1 MSNFVVSS
9 LKYRPK
15 DFESVVGQSH
25 VTNTLKNSISENKI
39 PSAILF
45 CGPRGVGKTSC
56 ARIYAKE
63 INKSSIEKD
72 ENHDYSFNIFE
83 IDAASNNKTDDIRD
97 LIEKVRIP
105 PQIGKYKVYIIDEVH
120 MLSKQ
125 AENAFLKTLEE
136 PPAHIVFILAT
147 TEKNKILPT
156 ILSRCQIYDFN
167 RIKEIEICKALIKI
181 CKKEGFKFDDEAISI
196 ISRKSD
202 GSLRDSLTILDR
214 VVSYTNKNITTEK
227 TSSLLNILDNESFL
241 KISENIINGDLIPV
255 LTLFNEICEKGFNEK
270 DFLTGLASH
279 FRNILISKSSESHM
293 IFELN
298 KNMLE
303 SFSNQGEIISNS
315 EIIQKITIIES
326 SIFKYNQIENKK
338 LLVEITLMKICKNLN
353 ENEVLVEKKKDKI
366 KIVSKTSNLE
376 KETPFNNNR
385 TNLNSDKE
393 GEQEQEQE
401 QEQEEGEEESDLND
415 EISTAKNEYKE
426 TSALSLSSLKLKK
439 SALSQKEKERK
450 KQEVL
455 SNTFDNV
462 SLNSVWKE
470 YSNNLEESG
479 NNSLSSLMEM
489 NEPYV
494 SDNNKINFKVPS
506 KSNKKELDF
515 EKEKI
520 IKYLKD
526 KLKNGNIILEIIIDK
541 ETNKEYFA
549 TPQEKFEKLSK
560 INPLLNQFK
569 KDLKLDL

>member
-15 DFESVVGQSH
+15 DFESVVGQNH

-63 INKSSIEKD
+63 INKSSIEND

-105 PQIGKYKVYIIDEVH
+105 PQIGRYKVYIIDEVH

-167 RIKEIEICKALIKI
+167 RIKEDEICKALIEI
-181 CKKEGFKFDDEAISI
+181 CKKEDFKFEEEAISI

-279 FRNILISKSSESHM
+279 FRNILISKSSESHI
-293 IFELN
+293 IFEFN
-298 KNMLE
+298 KNMLD
-303 SFSNQGEIISNS
+303 SFSNQGEMISNS
-315 EIIQKITIIES
+315 EIIEKITTIEN

-353 ENEVLVEKKKDKI
+353 ESKVLVEKKKDKI
-366 KIVSKTSNLE
+366 KIVSKSSNLG
-376 KETPFNNNR
+376 KETTVDNNIN
-385 TNLNSDKE
+385 NLDSDKK
-393 GEQEQEQE
+393 Q
-401 QEQEEGEEESDLND
+401 EESDLNN
-415 EISTAKNEYKE
+415 EISTVKNEYKE

-439 SALSQKEKERK
+439 SALSEKEKEK
-450 KQEVL
+450 EKQEVL

-462 SLNSVWKE
+462 SLNSAWKE
-470 YSNNLEESG
+470 YSSNLEKNG

-489 NEPYV
+489 NEPYIN
-494 SDNNKINFKVPS
+494 DNNNINFKVPS

-526 KLKNGNIILEIIIDK
+526 KLKNGNIVLEIIIDK
-541 ETNKEYFA
+541 ETNKEYYA
-549 TPQEKFEKLSK
+549 TPQEKFEKLSE

>member
-15 DFESVVGQSH
+15 DFESVVGQNH

-63 INKSSIEKD
+63 INKSSIEND

-105 PQIGKYKVYIIDEVH
+105 PQIGRYKVYIIDEVH

-136 PPAHIVFILAT
+136 PPTHIVFILAT

-167 RIKEIEICKALIKI
+167 RIKEDEICKALIEI
-181 CKKEGFKFDDEAISI
+181 CKKEDFKFEEEAISI

-279 FRNILISKSSESHM
+279 FRNILISKSSESHI
-293 IFELN
+293 IFEFN
-298 KNMLE
+298 KNMLD
-303 SFSNQGEIISNS
+303 SFSNQGEMISNS
-315 EIIQKITIIES
+315 EIIEKITTIEN

-353 ENEVLVEKKKDKI
+353 ESKVLVEKKKDKI
-366 KIVSKTSNLE
+366 KIVSKSSNLG
-376 KETPFNNNR
+376 KETTVDNNIN
-385 TNLNSDKE
+385 NLDSDKK
-393 GEQEQEQE
+393 Q
-401 QEQEEGEEESDLND
+401 EESDLNN
-415 EISTAKNEYKE
+415 EISTIKNEYKE

-439 SALSQKEKERK
+439 SALSEKEKEK
-450 KQEVL
+450 EKQEVL

-462 SLNSVWKE
+462 SLNSAWKE
-470 YSNNLEESG
+470 YSSNLEKNG

-489 NEPYV
+489 NEPYIN
-494 SDNNKINFKVPS
+494 DNNNINFKVPS

-541 ETNKEYFA
+541 ETNKEYYA
-549 TPQEKFEKLSK
+549 TPQEKFEKLSE

>member
-15 DFESVVGQSH
+15 DFESVVGQNH

-63 INKSSIEKD
+63 INKSSIEND

-105 PQIGKYKVYIIDEVH
+105 PQIGRYKVYIIDEVH

-136 PPAHIVFILAT
+136 PPTHIVFILAT

-167 RIKEIEICKALIKI
+167 RIKEDEICKALIEI
-181 CKKEGFKFDDEAISI
+181 CKKEDFKFEEEAISI

-279 FRNILISKSSESHM
+279 FRNILISKSSESHI
-293 IFELN
+293 IFEFN
-298 KNMLE
+298 KNMLD

-315 EIIQKITIIES
+315 EIIEKITAIEN

-353 ENEVLVEKKKDKI
+353 ESKVLVEKKKDKI
-366 KIVSKTSNLE
+366 KIVSKSSNLG
-376 KETPFNNNR
+376 KETTVDNNIN
-385 TNLNSDKE
+385 NLDSDKK
-393 GEQEQEQE
+393 Q
-401 QEQEEGEEESDLND
+401 EESDLNN
-415 EISTAKNEYKE
+415 EISTVKNEYKE

-439 SALSQKEKERK
+439 SALSEKEKEK
-450 KQEVL
+450 EKQEVL

-462 SLNSVWKE
+462 SLNSAWKE
-470 YSNNLEESG
+470 YSSNLEKNG

-489 NEPYV
+489 NEPYIN
-494 SDNNKINFKVPS
+494 DNNNINFKVPS

-541 ETNKEYFA
+541 ETNKEYYA
-549 TPQEKFEKLSK
+549 TPQEKFEKLSE

>member
-15 DFESVVGQSH
+15 DFESVIGQNH

-63 INKSSIEKD
+63 INKSSIEND

-105 PQIGKYKVYIIDEVH
+105 PQIGRYKVYIIDEVH

-136 PPAHIVFILAT
+136 PPTHIVFILAT

-167 RIKEIEICKALIKI
+167 RIKEDEICKALIEI
-181 CKKEGFKFDDEAISI
+181 CKKEDFKFEEEAISI

-279 FRNILISKSSESHM
+279 FRNILISKSSESHI
-293 IFELN
+293 IFEFN
-298 KNMLE
+298 KNMLD
-303 SFSNQGEIISNS
+303 SFSNQGEMISNS
-315 EIIQKITIIES
+315 EIIEKITAIEN

-353 ENEVLVEKKKDKI
+353 ESKVLVEKKKDKI
-366 KIVSKTSNLE
+366 KIVSKSSNLG
-376 KETPFNNNR
+376 KETTVDNNIN
-385 TNLNSDKE
+385 NLDSDKK
-393 GEQEQEQE
+393 Q
-401 QEQEEGEEESDLND
+401 EESDLNN
-415 EISTAKNEYKE
+415 EISTIKNEYKE

-439 SALSQKEKERK
+439 SALSEKEKEK
-450 KQEVL
+450 EKQEVL

-462 SLNSVWKE
+462 SLNSAWKE
-470 YSNNLEESG
+470 YSSNLEKNG

-489 NEPYV
+489 NEPYIN
-494 SDNNKINFKVPS
+494 DNNNINFKVPS

-541 ETNKEYFA
+541 ETNKEYYA
-549 TPQEKFEKLSK
+549 TPQEKFEKLSE

>member
-15 DFESVVGQSH
+15 DFESVVGQNH

-63 INKSSIEKD
+63 INKSSIEND

-105 PQIGKYKVYIIDEVH
+105 PQIGRYKVYIIDEVH

-136 PPAHIVFILAT
+136 PPTHIVFILAT

-167 RIKEIEICKALIKI
+167 RIKEDEICKALIEI
-181 CKKEGFKFDDEAISI
+181 CKKEDFKFEEEAISI

-279 FRNILISKSSESHM
+279 FRNILISKSSESHI
-293 IFELN
+293 IFEFN
-298 KNMLE
+298 KNMLD
-303 SFSNQGEIISNS
+303 SFSNQGEMISNS
-315 EIIQKITIIES
+315 EIIEKITAIEN

-353 ENEVLVEKKKDKI
+353 ESKVLVEKKKDKI
-366 KIVSKTSNLE
+366 KIVSKSSNLV
-376 KETPFNNNR
+376 KETTVDNNIN
-385 TNLNSDKE
+385 NLDSDKK
-393 GEQEQEQE
+393 
-401 QEQEEGEEESDLND
+401 QEERDLNN
-415 EISTAKNEYKE
+415 EISTVKNEYKE

-439 SALSQKEKERK
+439 SALSEKEKEK
-450 KQEVL
+450 EKQEVL

-462 SLNSVWKE
+462 SLNSAWKE
-470 YSNNLEESG
+470 YSSNLEKNG

-489 NEPYV
+489 NEPYIN
-494 SDNNKINFKVPS
+494 DNNNINFKVPS

-541 ETNKEYFA
+541 ETNKEYYA
-549 TPQEKFEKLSK
+549 TPQEKFEKLSE

>member
-15 DFESVVGQSH
+15 DFESVVGQNH
-25 VTNTLKNSISENKI
+25 VTNTLKNSITENKV

-63 INKSSIEKD
+63 INKSSIENG
-72 ENHDYSFNIFE
+72 ENYDYSFNIFE

-136 PPAHIVFILAT
+136 PPKHIVFILAT

-167 RIKEIEICKALIKI
+167 RIKELEISETLIEI
-181 CKKEGFKFDDEAISI
+181 CKKEGFQYDDEAISI

-214 VVSYTNKNITTEK
+214 VVSYTNKNISTEK
-227 TSSLLNILDNESFL
+227 TSSLLNVLDNESFL
-241 KISENIINGDLIPV
+241 KISANIINEELIPA
-255 LTLFNEICEKGFNEK
+255 LILFNEICEKGYHEK
-270 DFLTGLASH
+270 DFLTGLANH

-293 IFELN
+293 IFDYNKTILELFI
-298 KNMLE
+298 
-303 SFSNQGEIISNS
+303 SQGRIISNK
-315 EIIQKITIIES
+315 ELVDKITIIEN
-326 SIFKYNQIENKK
+326 SIFKYNQVENKK
-338 LLVEITLMKICKNLN
+338 LLVEITLMKICKNINNSQKL
-353 ENEVLVEKKKDKI
+353 ESKISTEKKKDKI
-366 KIVSKTSNLE
+366 NITTDLPNPRNQLPIE
-376 KETPFNNNR
+376 KK
-385 TNLNSDKE
+385 KE
-393 GEQEQEQE
+393 LI
-401 QEQEEGEEESDLND
+401 EENKKEVVEEKKNQLTVEKKKEVIE
-415 EISTAKNEYKE
+415 EINVYKE

-439 SALSQKEKERK
+439 TASAEKEKEK
-450 KQEVL
+450 EQQEFL
-455 SNTFDNV
+455 NNSFDNEN
-462 SLNSVWKE
+462 LKIAWKK
-470 YSNNLEESG
+470 YSKNLEKDG

-489 NEPYV
+489 NKPYIYEN
-494 SDNNKINFKVPS
+494 DKIKFKVPS
-506 KSNKKELDF
+506 KSNKKEIDN

-520 IKYLKD
+520 LQFLRIS
-526 KLKNGNIILEIIIDK
+526 LKNGKIDLEIIIDK
-541 ETNKEYFA
+541 IPNKEYYS
-549 TPQEKFEKLSK
+549 TPQEKFKKLSEV
-560 INPLLNQFK
+560 NPLLKQFK
-569 KDLKLDL
+569 EDLKLDL

>member
-15 DFESVVGQSH
+15 DFESVVGQNH

-63 INKSSIEKD
+63 INKSSIEND

-105 PQIGKYKVYIIDEVH
+105 PQIGRYKVYIIDEVH

-136 PPAHIVFILAT
+136 PPTHIVFILAT

-167 RIKEIEICKALIKI
+167 RIKEDEICKALIEI
-181 CKKEGFKFDDEAISI
+181 CKKEDFKFEEEAISI

-241 KISENIINGDLIPV
+241 KISENIINGDLIQV

-279 FRNILISKSSESHM
+279 FRNILISKSSESHI
-293 IFELN
+293 IFEFN
-298 KNMLE
+298 KNMLD

-315 EIIQKITIIES
+315 EIIEKITAIEN

-353 ENEVLVEKKKDKI
+353 ENKVLVEKKKDKI
-366 KIVSKTSNLE
+366 KIVQKTSNLE
-376 KETPFNNNR
+376 KEKTTDNNIN
-385 TNLNSDKE
+385 NLDSEKK
-393 GEQEQEQE
+393 Q
-401 QEQEEGEEESDLND
+401 EESDLNN
-415 EISTAKNEYKE
+415 EISTVKNEYKE

-439 SALSQKEKERK
+439 SALSEKEKEK
-450 KQEVL
+450 EKQEVL

-462 SLNSVWKE
+462 SLNSAWKE
-470 YSNNLEESG
+470 YSSNLEKNG

-489 NEPYV
+489 NEPYIN
-494 SDNNKINFKVPS
+494 DNNKINFKVPS

-526 KLKNGNIILEIIIDK
+526 KLKNGNIILEILIDK
-541 ETNKEYFA
+541 ETNKEYYA
-549 TPQEKFEKLSK
+549 TPQEKFEKLSE

>member
-15 DFESVVGQSH
+15 DFESVVGQNH

-63 INKSSIEKD
+63 INKSSIEND

-105 PQIGKYKVYIIDEVH
+105 PQIGRYKVYIIDEVH

-136 PPAHIVFILAT
+136 PPTHIVFILAT

-167 RIKEIEICKALIKI
+167 RIKEDEICKALIEI
-181 CKKEGFKFDDEAISI
+181 CKKEDFKFEEEAISI

-279 FRNILISKSSESHM
+279 FRNILISKSSESHI
-293 IFELN
+293 IFEFN
-298 KNMLE
+298 KNMLD

-315 EIIQKITIIES
+315 EIIEKITTIEN

-353 ENEVLVEKKKDKI
+353 ESKVLVEKKKDKI
-366 KIVSKTSNLE
+366 KIVSKSSNLG
-376 KETPFNNNR
+376 KETTVDNNIN
-385 TNLNSDKE
+385 NLDSYKK
-393 GEQEQEQE
+393 Q
-401 QEQEEGEEESDLND
+401 EESDLNN
-415 EISTAKNEYKE
+415 EISTIKNEYKE

-439 SALSQKEKERK
+439 SALSEKEKEK
-450 KQEVL
+450 EKQEVL

-462 SLNSVWKE
+462 SLNSAWKE
-470 YSNNLEESG
+470 YSSNLEKNG

-489 NEPYV
+489 NEPYIN
-494 SDNNKINFKVPS
+494 DNNNINFKVPS

-541 ETNKEYFA
+541 ETNKEYYA
-549 TPQEKFEKLSK
+549 TPQEKFEKLSE

>member
-15 DFESVVGQSH
+15 DFESVVGQNH

-63 INKSSIEKD
+63 INKSSIEND

-105 PQIGKYKVYIIDEVH
+105 PQIGRYKVYIIDEVH

-167 RIKEIEICKALIKI
+167 RIKEDEICKALIEI
-181 CKKEGFKFDDEAISI
+181 CKKEDFKFEEEAISI

-279 FRNILISKSSESHM
+279 FRNILISKSSESHI
-293 IFELN
+293 IFEFN
-298 KNMLE
+298 KNMLD
-303 SFSNQGEIISNS
+303 SFSNQGEMISNS
-315 EIIQKITIIES
+315 EIIEKITAIEN

-353 ENEVLVEKKKDKI
+353 ESKVLVEQKKYKI
-366 KIVSKTSNLE
+366 KIVSKSSNLG
-376 KETPFNNNR
+376 KETTVDNNIN
-385 TNLNSDKE
+385 NLDSDKK
-393 GEQEQEQE
+393 Q
-401 QEQEEGEEESDLND
+401 EESDLNN
-415 EISTAKNEYKE
+415 EISTVKNEYKE

-439 SALSQKEKERK
+439 SALSEKEKEK
-450 KQEVL
+450 EKQEVL

-462 SLNSVWKE
+462 SLNSAWKE
-470 YSNNLEESG
+470 YSSNLEKNG

-489 NEPYV
+489 NEPYIN
-494 SDNNKINFKVPS
+494 DNNNINFKVPS

-541 ETNKEYFA
+541 ETNKEYYA
-549 TPQEKFEKLSK
+549 TPQEKFEKLSE

>member
-15 DFESVVGQSH
+15 DFESVVGQNH

-63 INKSSIEKD
+63 INKSSIEND

-105 PQIGKYKVYIIDEVH
+105 PQIGRYKVYIIDEVH

-136 PPAHIVFILAT
+136 PPTHIVFILAT

-167 RIKEIEICKALIKI
+167 RIKEDEICKALIEI
-181 CKKEGFKFDDEAISI
+181 CKKEDFKFEEEAISI

-279 FRNILISKSSESHM
+279 FRNILISKSSESHI
-293 IFELN
+293 IFEFN
-298 KNMLE
+298 KNMLD
-303 SFSNQGEIISNS
+303 SFSNQGEMISNS
-315 EIIQKITIIES
+315 EIIEKITAIEN

-353 ENEVLVEKKKDKI
+353 ESKVVVEKKKDKI
-366 KIVSKTSNLE
+366 KIVSKSSNLV
-376 KETPFNNNR
+376 KETTVDNNIN
-385 TNLNSDKE
+385 NLDSDKK
-393 GEQEQEQE
+393 Q
-401 QEQEEGEEESDLND
+401 EESDLNN
-415 EISTAKNEYKE
+415 EISTVKNEYKE

-439 SALSQKEKERK
+439 SALSEKEKEK
-450 KQEVL
+450 EKQEVL

-462 SLNSVWKE
+462 SLNSAWKE
-470 YSNNLEESG
+470 YSSNLEKNG

-489 NEPYV
+489 NEPYIN
-494 SDNNKINFKVPS
+494 DNNNINFKVPS

-541 ETNKEYFA
+541 ETNKEYYA
-549 TPQEKFEKLSK
+549 TPQEKFEKLSE

>member
-15 DFESVVGQSH
+15 DFESVVGQNH

-63 INKSSIEKD
+63 INKSSIEND

-105 PQIGKYKVYIIDEVH
+105 PQIGRYKVYIIDEVH

-136 PPAHIVFILAT
+136 PPTHIVFILAT

-167 RIKEIEICKALIKI
+167 RIKEDEICKALIEI
-181 CKKEGFKFDDEAISI
+181 CKKEDFKFEEEAISI

-279 FRNILISKSSESHM
+279 FRNILISKSSESHI
-293 IFELN
+293 IFEFN
-298 KNMLE
+298 KNMLD
-303 SFSNQGEIISNS
+303 SFSNQGEMISNS
-315 EIIQKITIIES
+315 EIIEKITAIEN

-353 ENEVLVEKKKDKI
+353 ESKVLVEKKKDKI
-366 KIVSKTSNLE
+366 KIVSKSSNLG
-376 KETPFNNNR
+376 KETTVDNNIN
-385 TNLNSDKE
+385 NLDSDKK
-393 GEQEQEQE
+393 Q
-401 QEQEEGEEESDLND
+401 EESDLNN
-415 EISTAKNEYKE
+415 EISTVKNEYKE

-439 SALSQKEKERK
+439 SALSEKEKEK
-450 KQEVL
+450 EKQEVL

-462 SLNSVWKE
+462 SLNSAWKE
-470 YSNNLEESG
+470 YSSNLEKNG

-489 NEPYV
+489 NEPYIN
-494 SDNNKINFKVPS
+494 DNNNINFKVPS

-541 ETNKEYFA
+541 ETNKEYYA
-549 TPQEKFEKLSK
+549 TPQEKFEKLSE

>member
-15 DFESVVGQSH
+15 DFESVVGQNH

-63 INKSSIEKD
+63 INKSSIEND

-105 PQIGKYKVYIIDEVH
+105 PQIGRYKVYIIDEVH

-167 RIKEIEICKALIKI
+167 RIKEDEICKALIEI
-181 CKKEGFKFDDEAISI
+181 CKKEDFKFEEEAISI

-279 FRNILISKSSESHM
+279 FRNILISKYSESHI
-293 IFELN
+293 IFEFN
-298 KNMLE
+298 KKMLD
-303 SFSNQGEIISNS
+303 SFSNQGEMISNS
-315 EIIQKITIIES
+315 EIIEKITAIEN

-353 ENEVLVEKKKDKI
+353 ESKVLVEKKKDKI
-366 KIVSKTSNLE
+366 KKVSKSSNLG
-376 KETPFNNNR
+376 KETTVDNNIN
-385 TNLNSDKE
+385 NLDSDKK
-393 GEQEQEQE
+393 Q
-401 QEQEEGEEESDLND
+401 EESDLNN
-415 EISTAKNEYKE
+415 EISTVKNEYKE

-439 SALSQKEKERK
+439 SALSEKEKEK
-450 KQEVL
+450 EKQEVL

-462 SLNSVWKE
+462 SLNSAWKE
-470 YSNNLEESG
+470 YSSNLEKNG

-489 NEPYV
+489 NEPYIN
-494 SDNNKINFKVPS
+494 DNNKINFKVPS

-526 KLKNGNIILEIIIDK
+526 KLKNGNIILEILIDK
-541 ETNKEYFA
+541 ETNKEYYA
-549 TPQEKFEKLSK
+549 TPQEKFEKLSE